1 MAILARDSLN
11 ISGNN
16 LSTETDLPR
25 DSSEGEI
32 IPWLCRQANSISTS
46 CLVSSQHSVSKKKPS
61 RTTIAPHLP
70 SVEWFYHGDLPLG
83 TDSKNARKM
92 DFGLLWRDYEYTNCG
107 SDRVYW
113 EDVEVVGEHTDQQH
127 SLTKKTVK
135 LAEYAR
141 HALLHQPDRRFI
153 FGFLVYGFDLY
164 LYLFTSVG
172 VISSEPFN
180 LLQNPVTLRIL
191 IRGITHLPAEK
202 RGRDINF
209 RRVHNPRQPDRYRR
223 FLDFKIALTQ
233 TKRVED
239 RGAQGFIETAA
250 EDAGVE
256 DAGAG
261 HAVAREKYPEGRD
274 CEFLD
279 AEVALLGP
287 LYRSSALFGRRT
299 NVWLAEIHEDTEA
312 LGNNKSP
319 THIVI
324 KIVSRDMDA
333 TLSEREILNKATE
346 YGNIDMPLL
355 VPHIEFT
362 LRGHP
367 DITRHMIL
375 QNWQPAVDVLGTS
388 RKREIT
394 MSKSVGV
401 PLSMVRPPP
410 LRLLKVAR
418 DIIVTLERLHTAGIL
433 HRDVSINNIMCTLKK
448 GEHIVL
454 ESGER
459 ITAKSSTLLAGEK
472 DSGLEAFLNDYDLA
486 TYAAEASGMKTLTGT
501 WAFIAPSR
509 LQNWG
514 VHHAHQDVVSVMLC
528 VIWMACVEPIER
540 NLEENKPEP
549 LTSPPV
555 SNSQHKYT
563 LRTRP
568 IPKSINHERANSR
581 TTTFGSSGP
590 RKTIPPLDRKHPH
603 IAFCSDIAL
612 ELKSYMLAHP
622 HAIMKFFTGP
632 FQIPVFMEFIDDM
645 AIAISTA
652 PETSYH
658 PDRAMEN
665 QLAIGDGEAHK
676 AYVKLM
682 DQRFPGLVRELIKI
696 IDGALEKLT
705 A

>member
-1 MAILARDSLN
+1 M
-11 ISGNN
+11 
-16 LSTETDLPR
+16 TE
-25 DSSEGEI
+25 
-32 IPWLCRQANSISTS
+32 
-46 CLVSSQHSVSKKKPS
+46 
-61 RTTIAPHLP
+61 
-70 SVEWFYHGDLPLG
+70 
-83 TDSKNARKM
+83 
-92 DFGLLWRDYEYTNCG
+92 
-107 SDRVYW
+107 
-113 EDVEVVGEHTDQQH
+113 
-127 SLTKKTVK
+127 KTVK
-135 LAEYAR
+135 LAGYAR

-153 FGFLVYGFDLY
+153 FGFLVHRFDLY

-180 LLQNPVTLRIL
+180 LLQDLDTLQIL

-223 FLDFKIALTQ
+223 FLDFKNAPTQ

-239 RGAQGFIETAA
+239 RGAQSFIETAA
-250 EDAGVE
+250 ENAR
-256 DAGAG
+256 AG
-261 HAVAREKYPEGRD
+261 HAVPKEKYTEGRD

-279 AEVALLGP
+279 AEVVLLGP

-299 NVWLAEIHEDTEA
+299 NVWLGELTVDKDNT
-312 LGNNKSP
+312 SP

-324 KIVSRDMDA
+324 KIILRDMEV
-333 TLSEREILNKATE
+333 TLSEREILNKAAD
-346 YGNIDMPLL
+346 YGDIDAPLL

-362 LRGHP
+362 IRGCP
-367 DITRHMIL
+367 DMTQDMIL
-375 QNWQPAVDVLGTS
+375 QNWKPAVEILGIC

-394 MSKSVGV
+394 MSRSIGV
-401 PLSMVRPPP
+401 PLSIVRPPP
-410 LRLLKVAR
+410 FRLLKVAR
-418 DIIVTLERLHTAGIL
+418 DIIVTLKRLHEAGIL

-454 ESGER
+454 ESGAS
-459 ITAKSSTLLAGEK
+459 ITAKSSTLLPGGK

-514 VHHAHQDVVSVMLC
+514 VHHAHQDVFSVMLC

-555 SNSQHKYT
+555 SIGQHKYK
-563 LRTRP
+563 LCTRP

-581 TTTFGSSGP
+581 ITTSGSSTG
-590 RKTIPPLDRKHPH
+590 RKTVPPLDPNYPH
-603 IAFCSDIAL
+603 IAFCSETAL
-612 ELKSYMLAHP
+612 GLKSFTLAHP
-622 HAIMKFFTGP
+622 HRIMKFFTGP
-632 FQIPVFMEFIDDM
+632 FQIPIFKRFIDDM

-658 PDRAMEN
+658 PDRAMEE
-665 QLAIGDGEAHK
+665 QLDDGDGEAYK

-682 DQRFPGLVRELIKI
+682 DQRFPELVRELIKLI
-696 IDGALEKLT
+696 NGALEKLT

>member
-1 MAILARDSLN
+1 M
-11 ISGNN
+11 
-16 LSTETDLPR
+16 STL
-25 DSSEGEI
+25 
-32 IPWLCRQANSISTS
+32 TS
-46 CLVSSQHSVSKKKPS
+46 NTV
-61 RTTIAPHLP
+61 T
-70 SVEWFYHGDLPLG
+70 E
-83 TDSKNARKM
+83 
-92 DFGLLWRDYEYTNCG
+92 
-107 SDRVYW
+107 
-113 EDVEVVGEHTDQQH
+113 
-127 SLTKKTVK
+127 KTVK

-153 FGFLVYGFDLY
+153 FGLLVHCSDLY

-180 LLQNPVTLRIL
+180 LLQDLDTLQIL
-191 IRGITHLPAEK
+191 IRSITHLPTEK

-209 RRVHNPRQPDRYRR
+209 RRMQNPRQPDRYRR
-223 FLDFKIALTQ
+223 CLDFKIAMTQ
-233 TKRVED
+233 TKQVED
-239 RGAQGFIETAA
+239 RGAQSFIETA
-250 EDAGVE
+250 VE

-261 HAVAREKYPEGRD
+261 HAVPRKKYSEGRD
-274 CEFLD
+274 CKFLD

-299 NVWLAEIHEDTEA
+299 NVWLAEMTVHKDSEV
-312 LGNNKSP
+312 LGNNTSP

-324 KIVSRDMDA
+324 KIISRDMDA
-333 TLSEREILNKATE
+333 TLSEREILNKAAD
-346 YGNIDMPLL
+346 YGDIHVPLL

-362 LRGHP
+362 LRGCL
-367 DITRHMIL
+367 DITQDMIL
-375 QNWQPAVDVLGTS
+375 QNWKSAVEILGIC
-388 RKREIT
+388 RKREII
-394 MSKSVGV
+394 MSKSIGV

-410 LRLLKVAR
+410 FRLLKVAR
-418 DIIVTLERLHTAGIL
+418 DMIVTLKRLHEAGIL

-448 GEHIVL
+448 GEHFVL
-454 ESGER
+454 ESGAS
-459 ITAKSSTLLAGEK
+459 ITAKSSTLLAGGK

-514 VHHAHQDVVSVMLC
+514 VHHAHQDVVSLMLC

-555 SNSQHKYT
+555 SKSQHNYT

-568 IPKSINHERANSR
+568 IPKSINHERANRR
-581 TTTFGSSGP
+581 TTTIGSSIP
-590 RKTIPPLDRKHPH
+590 RKTVPPLDPNHPH
-603 IAFCSDIAL
+603 IAFCSDTAL
-612 ELKSYMLAHP
+612 VFKSYTLAHP
-622 HAIMKFFTGP
+622 QLLMKFFTGP
-632 FQIPVFMEFIDDM
+632 FQIPIFKNFIKDM
-645 AIAISTA
+645 AIAISTT
-652 PETSYH
+652 PETSYY
-658 PDRAMEN
+658 PDRAMEE
-665 QLAIGDGEAHK
+665 QMDDGDDEAHK

-682 DQRFPGLVRELIKI
+682 DQRFPGLVRELIEI